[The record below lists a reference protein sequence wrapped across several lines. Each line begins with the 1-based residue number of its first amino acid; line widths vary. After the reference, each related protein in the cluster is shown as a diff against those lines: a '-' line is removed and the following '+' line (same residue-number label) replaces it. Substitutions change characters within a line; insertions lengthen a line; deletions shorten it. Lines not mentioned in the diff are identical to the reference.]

1 MNSIMTNT
9 SAMTALQTLN
19 QTNKALE
26 TTQARISTGYSVSSA
41 SDNAAYWS
49 IATTMRSDN
58 KSLSSVQ
65 DALGLGAAKADIA
78 QTAIESSIDV
88 VSEMKAKLVAARE
101 PGVDRTKIQGEIKAL
116 QNQLKSTA
124 NAASFSGENW
134 VSVKSDA
141 AGFNATKSIV
151 ASFTGGAT
159 VSIGTIDVDVTKT
172 KLFDA
177 TAVVADKGI
186 LDKTRT
192 VGSAGPQQF
201 VGDISTM
208 DISTLTNSA
217 DDLKKLE
224 NMITATNT
232 GISEMTDGASVL
244 GSANKRIDMQKD
256 FVTNLMDAI
265 DRGIGQ
271 LVDADMTKESSRL
284 KALQTQ
290 QQLGIQ
296 SLSIANSSSQNVLS
310 LFR

>member
-1 MNSIMTNT
+1 MNSIMTNA

-26 TTQARISTGYSVSSA
+26 TTQARISTGYAVSSA

-177 TAVVADKGI
+177 TAVTADKGI

-192 VGSAGPQQF
+192 VGTGASQFAGT
-201 VGDISTM
+201 IATL
-208 DISTLTNSA
+208 DISTLTNSV
-217 DDLKKLE
+217 DDLAKLE
-224 NMITATNT
+224 NMITATNS
-232 GISEMTDGASVL
+232 GISDMTDGASVL

>member
-1 MNSIMTNT
+1 MNSIMTNA

-26 TTQARISTGYSVSSA
+26 TTQARISTGYAVSSA

-159 VSIGTIDVDVTKT
+159 VTIGTIDVDVTKT

-177 TAVVADKGI
+177 TAVTTNKGI

-192 VGSAGPQQF
+192 VGTGPSQF
-201 VGDISTM
+201 VGDISTL

-217 DDLKKLE
+217 DDLAKLE